1 MMLFESKNS
10 VNFLIIQNYII
21 IPLTPNIFGINHA
34 ICYFYDIIDMSMYKR
49 ALIKIST

>member
-21 IPLTPNIFGINHA
+21 IPLKPNIFGINHV
-34 ICYFYDIIDMSMYKR
+34 ICYFYDIIDMSMYKH